1 MTKPRDDSP
10 FPISLDQPDVQVS
23 RNRVAIW
30 LDVSPD
36 TVRRIEDGPEWV
48 YITERLERSSA
59 HGWIRWLLRKQEEQ
73 RAALAAAQAA
83 LPARAEAPAP
93 KRRGRPPGSTNK
105 KLASETVKRGPGRK
119 VQAAAPP
126 GAGPAPPIKRG
137 RGRPRKYPLP
147 QQAAE

>member
-83 LPARAEAPAP
+83 LPAGPRLRHLRAGVARPDP
-93 KRRGRPPGSTNK
+93 QTRSLDRRP
-105 KLASETVKRGPGRK
+105 
-119 VQAAAPP
+119 
-126 GAGPAPPIKRG
+126 
-137 RGRPRKYPLP
+137 
-147 QQAAE
+147 